1 MATTDAID
9 VASPVFAKGLEF
21 LLDVLA
27 VVLLVGVVVVLLL
40 DELFVEPRL
49 TLIVPFIFALCLVLA
64 PSNPVCT

>member
-1 MATTDAID
+1 MATTDATD
-9 VASPVFAKGLEF
+9 VASAVFAKELDF

-49 TLIVPFIFALCLVLA
+49 TLIVPFILAVCLDFA
-64 PSNPVCT
+64 PSNLVCT